1 MTASAIP
8 RATYRLQLH
17 GGFTF
22 TDARNIVPYLAAL
35 GVSHLYASPITMAA
49 PGSLH
54 GYDVTDPR
62 RINPELGGEEGLM
75 DLVEALR
82 ANHMGLIVD
91 IVPNHMGVAGDS
103 NAFWRDVL
111 ARGQASPHARLFDID
126 WDQPIAL
133 PVLDGSL
140 EESIASGTV
149 RLVDQGEGKGL
160 QVGGGA
166 IYPARDD
173 DPGLRTISPDDH
185 AAVAELARRQHYR
198 LIDWRTAND
207 RLNWRRFFAIN
218 DLAGVRV
225 EDEAV
230 FAFTHQL
237 FLDLFARGLIDG
249 VRVDH
254 VDGLADPTA
263 YCRHLRQALVK
274 AGDGREPY
282 IVVEKILAT
291 EEQLPPEWPVQGTTG
306 YDFMRE
312 VSALLHDAAGMTQL
326 SMLWARSSG
335 RPADFAQEALQ
346 GRRDMLS
353 WQFEGQLNACLD
365 SLEELAATTGKAP
378 TRGMLRRAVTGLLH
392 AFPIYRTYGT
402 GEASLPGDAL
412 WRQAARKAMAV
423 PPGEG
428 RVADLI
434 LRWLAGDGPGDA
446 ALKTEAVRLFQQ
458 LSAPIAA
465 KGVEDTA
472 FYRYGALLSANDVG
486 FDPAKPALSVEAFH
500 QAMTK
505 RACHHPHAMLALAT
519 HDHKRGADAR
529 ARLSVLSTI
538 PGIWEETLQRWIALA
553 APFAEGIDPG
563 DLHMLL
569 QALIGAWEGALDE
582 ALLHRLHGWQR
593 KALRE
598 ARLRSSWEAPD
609 ESYEVRCHDLASAL
623 FGNQPFLADARQFLD
638 ALAAPAL
645 AASLGQTALHHLV
658 PGVPDIYQGG
668 ELGDFS
674 MVDPDNRRPVDF
686 ARRTALLADPE
697 GDPKLDLIAQLL
709 SLRRHGKAL
718 ALGDYQPLA
727 VTGRRAEHVVA
738 FLRRHGDEALCCAVA
753 IRLGK
758 PLFGGTIAY
767 PAPDWWEDTAIHHQ
781 GNAWLARDLF
791 GGQVWSVTPA

>member
-1 MTASAIP
+1 MTLSALP

-22 TDARNIVPYLAAL
+22 TDAETIVPYLAAL

-49 PGSLH
+49 RGSLH
-54 GYDVTDPR
+54 GYDVIDPR
-62 RINPELGGEEGLM
+62 RINPELGDEAGLIR
-75 DLVEALR
+75 LVEALR
-82 ANHMGLIVD
+82 AHQMGLIVD
-91 IVPNHMGVAGDS
+91 IVPNHMGVSGDN
-103 NAFWRDVL
+103 NACWIDVL
-111 ARGQASPHARLFDID
+111 ARGRASPHAKLFDID
-126 WDQPIAL
+126 WEQPIAL
-133 PVLDGSL
+133 PVLDSSL
-140 EESIASGTV
+140 EDSIASGAV
-149 RLVDQGEGKGL
+149 RLVKQGETRSL
-160 QVGGGA
+160 QVGGGT
-166 IYPARDD
+166 IYPLRDD
-173 DPGLRTISPDDH
+173 DPDLHSISADNH
-185 AAVAELARRQHYR
+185 AEILALIQRQHYR

-207 RLNWRRFFAIN
+207 TLNWRRFFAIN

-225 EDEAV
+225 EDQAV

-263 YCRHLRQALVK
+263 YCRQLRDALHT
-274 AGDGREPY
+274 AGNGREPY
-282 IVVEKILAT
+282 IVVEKILACG
-291 EEQLPPEWPVQGTTG
+291 EDLPPEWPVQGTTG

-312 VSALLHDAAGMTQL
+312 VSGLLHDAAGMAQL
-326 SMLWARSSG
+326 STLWARISG
-335 RPADFAQEALQ
+335 RSADFTQEALQ

-365 SLEELAATTGKAP
+365 SLQRLATASGQAP
-378 TRGMLRRAVTGLLH
+378 TRGMLRRAVAGLLH
-392 AFPIYRTYGT
+392 VFPAYRTYGT
-402 GEASLPGDAL
+402 GETALPGDAP
-412 WRQAARKAMAV
+412 WRRAARKAMAA

-428 RVADLI
+428 WVADLI
-434 LRWLAGDGPGDA
+434 LGWLAGEGPGDA
-446 ALKTEAVRLFQQ
+446 ALKADAVRRFQQ

-472 FYRYGALLSANDVG
+472 FYRYGALLSTNDVG
-486 FDPAKPALSVEAFH
+486 FDPAEPALSVEAFH
-500 QAMTK
+500 QAMAQ
-505 RACHHPHAMLALAT
+505 RASHHPGAMLALAT

-538 PGIWEETLQRWIALA
+538 PGLWEETAQRWIALA
-553 APFAEGIDPG
+553 APLAQKVDQG
-563 DLHMLL
+563 DLYLL
-569 QALIGAWEGALDE
+569 FQAMVGAWEGALDE
-582 ALLHRLHGWQR
+582 ALLHRLHAWQG

-609 ESYEVRCHDLASAL
+609 EACEARCRDLASAL
-623 FGNQPFLADARQFLD
+623 FASEAFLADARQFLD

-645 AASLGQTALHHLV
+645 AASLGQTALHHLA

-686 ARRTALLADPE
+686 ARRAVLLADPQ

-709 SLRRHGKAL
+709 SLRRHGHAL
-718 ALGDYQPLA
+718 ALGDYRPLE

-758 PLFGGTIAY
+758 PLFGGALAY
-767 PAPDWWEDTAIHHQ
+767 PPPDWWEDTAIHHQ

-791 GGQVWSVTPA
+791 GGQVWSVAPA